1 MQYRFLKPR
10 YWSTWLLLG
19 FIRLVVWCPY
29 PLQLGIGYTLG
40 RSLRLV
46 AGRRWRV
53 TLVNLH
59 MCFADMPEKMRLKI
73 AKKHF
78 ASLGMGIIEFG
89 MCWWMSEKRLRRLV
103 SEVRGIEHLQAARA
117 QGHGVLLLAGHFTQL
132 EMVGRILGLYTD
144 LHLMYRPIPNPVI
157 EEVMRRNRERLFDR
171 AIPRNDVRL
180 LLKSLKQG
188 KPIWYAIDQGYRG
201 KGNIMV
207 PFFGIPAPT
216 NPALSRV
223 ARSSKAP
230 VVPFFGERLPGN
242 RGYRLEIYPALEGFP
257 TDDPAA
263 DALRINALLEKNI
276 RRAPEQYLWSHDR
289 FKKVPRE

>member
-1 MQYRFLKPR
+1 MQYRLLKPR
-10 YWSTWLLLG
+10 YWTTWLLLG
-19 FIRLVVWCPY
+19 CIRLIVWLPY
-29 PLQLGIGYTLG
+29 TLQLGIGYSIG
-40 RSLRLV
+40 RLLRLV

-53 TLVNLH
+53 TLTNLQ
-59 MCFADMPEKMRLKI
+59 MCFPELHEKQRLKI

-89 MCWWMSEKRLRRLV
+89 MCWWMSEKRLRRLTCD
-103 SEVRGIEHLQAARA
+103 VRGVEHLQAARA

-144 LHLMYRPIPNPVI
+144 LYMLYRPIPNPVI
-157 EEVMRRNRERLFDR
+157 EKVMRRNRERLFER
-171 AIPRNDVRL
+171 AIPRNDVRV
-180 LLKSLKQG
+180 LLKSLKEG

-201 KGNIMV
+201 RGNIMV

-230 VVPFFGERLPGN
+230 VVPFFGARLPGN
-242 RGYRLEIYPALEGFP
+242 RGYRLDIYPALDNFP
-257 TDDPAA
+257 TDDPVA
-263 DALRINALLEKNI
+263 DTLRINKMLEDYI

-289 FKKVPRE
+289 FKKVPRG